1 MGHLRRGEE
10 NVLRRLWLATSLVA
24 LIAFAIVASASG
36 GRAESI
42 AISWTFV
49 GQSAGAPPASDVVLP
64 CSSMPNDMWVRGTGT
79 WTFFEEAGAK
89 GVINSMAHGT
99 ANDNNG
105 GSYRW
110 NYHQSIQ
117 PLGDGIHSR
126 VVDEF
131 GLSGSGVAG
140 GIHSHFIAIIEGTD
154 LEESPTFEILLLQGD
169 PFTCDPL

>member
-1 MGHLRRGEE
+1 M
-10 NVLRRLWLATSLVA
+10 LRRLWLASSLVA

-36 GRAESI
+36 GRAESVTI
-42 AISWTFV
+42 TWSFV
-49 GQSAGAPPASDVVLP
+49 GEGAGAPPASDVGPLP
-64 CSSMPNDMWVRGTGT
+64 CSMMPNGMWVRGTGT
-79 WTFFEEAGAK
+79 WTFFEEAGGN

-99 ANDNNG
+99 ATDNNG

-131 GLSGSGVAG
+131 GLDGSGAAG

-154 LEESPTFEILLLQGD
+154 LENSPTFELLLLKGD